1 MMRMPKDRVDPEVEK
16 KKARQQTYE
25 TVIMF
30 VMVCGLIKSRKFVLF
45 LETLILMIYLTLK
58 RYLTDSISTKK

>member
-30 VMVCGLIKSRKFVLF
+30 VMVCGLIKSLP
-45 LETLILMIYLTLK
+45 
-58 RYLTDSISTKK
+58 SIMERFSI

>member
-30 VMVCGLIKSRKFVLF
+30 VMVCGLIKSRKFVL
-45 LETLILMIYLTLK
+45 
-58 RYLTDSISTKK
+58 